1 VRFSALHPVGD
12 ASWAPRDAALAGPAI
27 ARRRVI
33 ISDATGRPDTSP
45 EVLFPFGTSGRDALS
60 GRTIDRTYPLR
71 RCFALAVF
79 AWPRVIRRAF
89 NAPAFRYP
97 RIVLR
102 GPARSSDRHLCPSVG
117 RRPWGSPFAAF
128 FPPGR
133 LCGHMPRLTRMPFR
147 DCPASIVFIEG
158 PAVLHQ
164 NVLAELPWLRFLYH
178 PLSVGGRS

>member
-79 AWPRVIRRAF
+79 AWPRVMRRAF

-102 GPARSSDRHLCPSVG
+102 GPAHHRTDTFVRPSGGARGVHPSQLFS
-117 RRPWGSPFAAF
+117 RPEGFAATC
-128 FPPGR
+128 R
-133 LCGHMPRLTRMPFR
+133 
-147 DCPASIVFIEG
+147 A
-158 PAVLHQ
+158 
-164 NVLAELPWLRFLYH
+164 
-178 PLSVGGRS
+178 